1 MIRALQVALLQVRIY
16 LGDRADLAF
25 SLLLPIAIF
34 ALAYGAFGG
43 TTHFRGTAHMV
54 NEDGG
59 AYSTLLI
66 ERVEEVEGVEVEL
79 LDASKAESK
88 LDRADLLMVIYIPG
102 DFSERLASGERA
114 ELVVRQRGNG
124 GDEGQVVLGI
134 VTGVVDRLAAE
145 PLVREQVG
153 GALAGTGISEDRIDV
168 TVRTLSD
175 LERESPSVVVK
186 EETTGGSSD
195 IVDELMP
202 GILTMFV
209 LFAITLTARA
219 LVEER
224 KKGTLERLLTTQL
237 GAGQLFAGKF
247 LANFSRGLV
256 QTLILMLLSYAVFQ
270 MFTPLSFVESLV
282 VAVVFIAAVSSLG
295 LIIASLARTEDQ
307 ATWMAVFFT
316 MATVLLG
323 GTFFEIP
330 ESGVLSILSKLSVN
344 FYAIDAFKTIIG
356 EGGSL
361 ADVGPQL
368 GVMAGVAVVGLL
380 VARSLF
386 KVMSGGR

>member
-43 TTHFRGTAHMV
+43 TTQFRGTAHMV

-66 ERVEEVEGVEVEL
+66 ERVEGVEGVEVEL

-186 EETTGGSSD
+186 EETTGGSSE

-224 KKGTLERLLTTQL
+224 KKGTLERLLTTRL
-237 GAGQLFAGKF
+237 GAGQLFGGKF

-270 MFTPLSFVESLV
+270 MFTPLSFAESLV

-295 LIIASLARTEDQ
+295 LIIASLSRTEDQ

-368 GVMAGVAVVGLL
+368 GVMAGVAVVGLF

-386 KVMSGGR
+386 RVMSGGR